1 MDTRKLQESITNLSS
16 DLESQKFQYKLKLA
30 EMQEKPERATRDR
43 DVRSTTV
50 VSHSFKLKL
59 Y

>member
-43 DVRSTTV
+43 DVRSSNV
-50 VSHSFKLKL
+50 VSHSLKLKL